1 MIIIKRQLSIIVLL
15 CLILTIPTS
24 AEPKEF
30 PKHQSYELADLI
42 LSFIPDA
49 GAKEPFIS
57 WEIKKR
63 EDNIFWNEQ
72 VQHSTG
78 EILYPSALIGQA
90 GVLLNG
96 NSIQRVTQ
104 KWVNGEL
111 VKERKDVGY
120 PVTVSVKAPV
130 YWNPS
135 VVAIDLMM
143 SPIMIQKVIS
153 GTPGTFNIE
162 QYIGNQGIQAEKL
175 WEQGYSAHG
184 ETGWLLQVEGKKTSW
199 LLCRTSHGAS
209 GMVGQTQLILF
220 NSREAAERDSRQMH
234 Y

>member
-1 MIIIKRQLSIIVLL
+1 M
-15 CLILTIPTS
+15 LTTNAS
-24 AEPKEF
+24 ANPQEF
-30 PKHQSYELADLI
+30 SKQQSYELADLI

-57 WEIKKR
+57 WEIKNR
-63 EDNIFWNEQ
+63 DDNIFWNEQ

-78 EILYPSALIGQA
+78 EKLYPSSLIGQA

-104 KWVNGEL
+104 KWVNGAL

-135 VVAIDLMM
+135 VVSIELMM
-143 SPIMIQKVIS
+143 SPIMIQKAIT

-162 QYIGNQGIQAEKL
+162 QYMGNRGIQAEKL
-175 WEQGYSAHG
+175 WEQGYSGYG
-184 ETGWLLQVEGKKTSW
+184 ETGWLLQGEGKKSSW

-209 GMVGQTQLILF
+209 GLVGQTQIILF
-220 NSREAAERDSRQMH
+220 FTREAVDRDSQRTH
-234 Y
+234 YW